1 MKKFLSLLVL
11 VASTASISAHA
22 IGLESFYGRP
32 VQRGLGW
39 KCLYENTTTSAQSM
53 KYVVFTFQSSS
64 GDNADF
70 DVHNRIDQV
79 VHPGQ
84 SLNAETDHVIGG
96 DKVNYCRYLARR

>member
-1 MKKFLSLLVL
+1 MKKFLSLLIIA
-11 VASTASISAHA
+11 ASTASFSAHA

-53 KYVVFTFQSSS
+53 KYVVFTFQHTS

-70 DVHNRIDQV
+70 DVQNRIYQV
-79 VHPGQ
+79 VNPGE
-84 SLNAETDHVIGG
+84 SLSAATDHVTGG
-96 DKVNYCRYLARR
+96 GRVSYCRYLARR